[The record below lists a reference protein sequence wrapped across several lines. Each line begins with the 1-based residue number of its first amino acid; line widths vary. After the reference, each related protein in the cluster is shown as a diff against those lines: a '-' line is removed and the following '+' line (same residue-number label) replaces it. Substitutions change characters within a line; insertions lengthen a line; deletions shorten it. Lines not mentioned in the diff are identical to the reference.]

1 MSVEEVAEV
10 LHTAAETHHV
20 VFAIT
25 DGADDDWATWY
36 ADWLVNRSRLPELL
50 GAAPVRSELT
60 YHLVRLDKDYTQTQ
74 PSDRWEVH
82 YARALIQELGEGEA
96 T

>member
-1 MSVEEVAEV
+1 MAVEEVAEV

-20 VFAIT
+20 VFAIS
-25 DGADDDWATWY
+25 DGVDDDWATWY

-60 YHLVRLDKDYTQTQ
+60 YHLVRLDREYTQAQ
-74 PSDRWEVH
+74 PSERWEDH
-82 YARALIQELGEGEA
+82 YARALVTEFGGDSA
-96 T
+96 

>member
-1 MSVEEVAEV
+1 MSVEEIADV

-36 ADWLVNRSRLPELL
+36 SDWLVNHSKLPALL
-50 GAAPVRSELT
+50 GATPVRSELT
-60 YHLVRLDKDYTQTQ
+60 YHLVRLDREYTRTQ
-74 PSDRWEVH
+74 PSDPWEEH
-82 YARALIQELGEGEA
+82 YAQALIKEIGGGEA
-96 T
+96 E